1 MFPNKM
7 KIKTLE
13 HAKTNGSFGVFGSE
27 ESPDRLAYQPVI
39 FSFSLGTNPSANR
52 LVCFFFFWYT
62 SPFALWTK
70 NLSNGPALEKSIR
83 LPRVKYRPI
92 DRPCF
97 D

>member
-27 ESPDRLAYQPVI
+27 ESPDRLAYQPVTVI
-39 FSFSLGTNPSANR
+39 FSRNESISKQTS
-52 LVCFFFFWYT
+52 VFFFWYT

>member
-13 HAKTNGSFGVFGSE
+13 HPKTNGSFGVFGSE

-52 LVCFFFFWYT
+52 LVCFFFGTLVLLLCGPKIFRMGRPW
-62 SPFALWTK
+62 K
-70 NLSNGPALEKSIR
+70 NQSVCPG
-83 LPRVKYRPI
+83 
-92 DRPCF
+92 
-97 D
+97 